1 MTNTN
6 FDMTDWMRKN
16 KTGAFHSRSL
26 TEGTS
31 VLTENEDED
40 ETAVSSEMKE
50 LLPALK
56 KVLDNIPMRD
66 VINYLNDKDVDYY
79 GWTDLQ
85 MIIYYIEHN

>member
-1 MTNTN
+1 MAITD
-6 FDMTDWMRKN
+6 FDMIDWMRKN
-16 KTGAFHSRSL
+16 KKSAFGKKNL
-26 TEGTS
+26 TEGKT
-31 VLTENEDED
+31 VLTENEDEY
-40 ETAVSSEMKE
+40 ETGVSSEMKD

-56 KVLDNIPMRD
+56 KVSANIPMRD